1 MKKLI
6 CGGMTGITASTL
18 TYPLDLIRTKLSIQV
33 TNIDGTKPSIW
44 WTGKKIVREGG
55 SIFALYKGLP
65 STLFVSHLLVFSSV
79 FNHIV
84 FQGITPYIG
93 FKMASFD
100 ILKTILGV
108 DNSHPNF

>member
-1 MKKLI
+1 MNMDTSTSLSKLI

-55 SIFALYKGLP
+55 SIRALYKGLP
-65 STLFVSHLLVFSSV
+65 STLFVSILFTLSTMFNLVLFLGY
-79 FNHIV
+79 H
-84 FQGITPYIG
+84 
-93 FKMASFD
+93 
-100 ILKTILGV
+100 TIHRL
-108 DNSHPNF
+108 